1 MHSCLRREPM
11 LLLRTTILGFVI
23 VVAGATASAQESKPL
38 DPAAQAH
45 LEAGDAAYRAADY
58 VNASS
63 ELEAAY
69 KIDPQPVLLY
79 AWAQARRMAGA
90 CDEAIALYRRYV
102 ATGVTDSQAAAAN
115 AGIGLCEKSMAAA
128 PRTNPPPPG
137 PETATVVAPLN
148 EAPRSERAQWYQN
161 TRANI
166 LTVSGVVV
174 TGAGIGFLIAA
185 ERSEDRVRNA
195 EYRDDF
201 GELLDQTTLRRRIGY
216 PAAGVGV
223 ALVVAG
229 VVAYASGHDRRPDMA
244 AVGTDGTTVFLRG
257 AF

>member
-1 MHSCLRREPM
+1 M
-11 LLLRTTILGFVI
+11 LLLRSTILGFVI
-23 VVAGATASAQESKPL
+23 VVAGAATASAQESKPL

-58 VNASS
+58 VNASR

-69 KIDPQPVLLY
+69 RIDPQPVLLY

-90 CDEAIALYRRYV
+90 CDEAIALYRRYI

-115 AGIGLCEKSMAAA
+115 AGIGLCETSMAAA
-128 PRTNPPPPG
+128 PRTNPSSPG
-137 PETATVVAPLN
+137 QETATVVGPLN
-148 EAPRSERAQWYQN
+148 EAPRSERARWYRN

-166 LTVSGVVV
+166 LIVSGVVV
-174 TGAGIGFLIAA
+174 TGVGIGFLVAA
-185 ERSEDRVRNA
+185 ERSQDRARNA

-216 PAAGVGV
+216 PAAGVGL

-229 VVAYASGHDRRPDMA
+229 VVAYTFRHDRGPPMA